1 MLDAK
6 GSTPTL
12 KILSIYKLIELNKT
26 LDLCDVQKNRNPKKR
41 IHTFRQKHL
50 SGIIQRRLDYN
61 FISKNLQDYVKQS
74 DILNALSN
82 YF

>member
-12 KILSIYKLIELNKT
+12 KIRSIYKLIELNKT
-26 LDLCDVQKNRNPKKR
+26 LDLCDVQKNRNPKKH
-41 IHTFRQKHL
+41 IYTFRQKYL
-50 SGIIQRRLDYN
+50 PGIIQQRLDYI
-61 FISKNLQDYVKQS
+61 FISQNLQDYVKKS

-82 YF
+82 DF

>member
-12 KILSIYKLIELNKT
+12 KIRSIYKLIELNKT

-41 IHTFRQKHL
+41 IYTFRQKYL
-50 SGIIQRRLDYN
+50 PGIIQRRLDYI
-61 FISKNLQDYVKQS
+61 FISQNLQDYVKKS

-82 YF
+82 DF